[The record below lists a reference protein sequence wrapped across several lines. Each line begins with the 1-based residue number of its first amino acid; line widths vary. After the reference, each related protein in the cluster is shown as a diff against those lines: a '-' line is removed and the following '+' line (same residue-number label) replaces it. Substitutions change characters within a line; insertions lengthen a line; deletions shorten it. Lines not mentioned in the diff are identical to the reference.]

1 MEEMLV
7 VDGDGH
13 IIEPPDLWVSR
24 MDAKKWGDQIPRYVA
39 EDPEADGEESWY
51 FAGERRAGGRAS
63 LILACSAGMDPHV
76 VARDGLKLM
85 EGVPGAWDPKARVGE
100 LDDEGIDAAVLFP
113 SLTMFFGPNDPIPG
127 LRNPEFV
134 HDCQRAYN
142 DWLVEYCASAPD
154 RLFGI
159 GAVPLQ
165 DLDLAMAETR
175 RIRDIG
181 LHGVM
186 LRPSAYLDELPL
198 SHPAYDPFWALCQD
212 LQVPVAFHPVVH
224 VDTPGASKFFKLVRG
239 DANIS
244 VNNLVADEVH
254 GGAALGQAVGN
265 TVDMIVTVGRMI
277 MGGVCERFPELKLL
291 FLESGGGWLPN
302 VLERMDDQVEAFPA
316 ESRWL
321 RLLPSEYFR
330 RQCWISFEPNEET
343 LPLVAD
349 AIGVDRIIWA
359 SDYPHADAPFPGA
372 AKLLLDNLQHHPEAA
387 RRMIAGENAAKA
399 YGLPLP

>member
-1 MEEMLV
+1 
-7 VDGDGH
+7 
-13 IIEPPDLWVSR
+13 
-24 MDAKKWGDQIPRYVA
+24 
-39 EDPEADGEESWY
+39 
-51 FAGERRAGGRAS
+51 
-63 LILACSAGMDPHV
+63 
-76 VARDGLKLM
+76 
-85 EGVPGAWDPKARVGE
+85 
-100 LDDEGIDAAVLFP
+100 
-113 SLTMFFGPNDPIPG
+113 MFFGPNDPIPG

-142 DWLVEYCASAPD
+142 DWLAEYCQAAPT
-154 RLFGI
+154 RLYGM

-165 DLDLAMAETR
+165 DLDRALSETER
-175 RIRDIG
+175 VVELG
-181 LHGVM
+181 LQGVFI
-186 LRPSAYLDELPL
+186 RPSAYLDELPL
-198 SHPAYDPFWALCQD
+198 SHPRYDPFWARCQE
-212 LQVPVAFHPVVH
+212 LGIPVAFHPVVH
-224 VDTPGASKFFKLVRG
+224 VDTPGACTYFKLVRG

-265 TVDMIVTVGRMI
+265 TVDMMVTLGRVI
-277 MGGVCERFPELKLL
+277 MGGVCERFPTLKLL

-316 ESRWL
+316 EARWL
-321 RLLPSEYFR
+321 SLLPSEYFR

-372 AKLLLDNLQHHPEAA
+372 PRRLLDNLQGYSDAA
-387 RRMIAGENAAKA
+387 RRMIAGENAAAA
-399 YGLPLP
+399 YGLPIP